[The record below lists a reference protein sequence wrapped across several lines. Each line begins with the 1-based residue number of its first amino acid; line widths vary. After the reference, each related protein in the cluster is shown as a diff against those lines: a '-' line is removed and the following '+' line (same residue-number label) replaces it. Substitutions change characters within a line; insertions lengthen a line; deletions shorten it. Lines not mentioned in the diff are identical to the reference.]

1 MFPRIITIGRIL
13 GIALI
18 ALVPNFSFAV
28 DIKNPPFYDTEP
40 FVLTRGY
47 NTPDTHIG
55 KDKYALDFAQNGC
68 SAFLKP
74 VIAVSDGEIIS
85 VNTSTAEG
93 LRSGGGFG
101 IFVLLKHSDGTQS
114 RYAHLNEIFVSSGKI
129 KSGQLIGLIGNTGN
143 VNRESKSCLEHPG
156 THLHFVMY
164 NPDLS
169 SYKPEPIALCED
181 VTVNT
186 KPCENFTVRHKYK
199 SEQKIAKEYE
209 KMPKIVAEVSVPDTA
224 ETIETTTN
232 FWQNFSNSVYNFFAN
247 VDNPVFVAGE
257 RFGEALWEAAGE
269 GNNQASAA
277 LIFSPPTIEPLN
289 LELLN
294 IEPETP
300 DRELL
305 SAEPLNL
312 EPETFDTALE
322 TSDIELK
329 NTEPADAVPAV
340 PETPKDFSETPVA
353 VVTGYG
359 NYGPT
364 GPNGSAAPIEAIV
377 PVPPACA
384 AFKAEYFANLTLA
397 GEPALVQCETEIKH
411 NWQQGSPHELLP
423 ADDFSVRWSGSFLF
437 EDAVYQFLLI
447 TDDGSRIFVDDVNIL
462 NAWFNQPSN
471 MYFVNVPMTAGMHTI
486 RIEYYEHTVFAS
498 FTARWLKL

>member
-1 MFPRIITIGRIL
+1 MVILICLIGFSSAPIVAASNFDLRLPFLDEDITQLTHGY
-13 GIALI
+13 GA
-18 ALVPNFSFAV
+18 PN
-28 DIKNPPFYDTEP
+28 DP
-40 FVLTRGY
+40 
-47 NTPDTHIG
+47 THKG
-55 KDKYALDFAQNGC
+55 KDIYALDFAKSGC
-68 SAFLKP
+68 ESYGQIVLP
-74 VIAVSDGEIIS
+74 IASGTVEKIS
-85 VNTSTAEG
+85 VGHHNGERNYG
-93 LRSGGGFG
+93 N
-101 IFVLLKHSDGTQS
+101 FVLLRHSDS
-114 RYAHLNEIFVSSGKI
+114 RLSIYAHLSEVLVSPGQIVISNQPIGKMGNSGFAVG
-129 KSGQLIGLIGNTGN
+129 SA
-143 VNRESKSCLEHPG
+143 CDDFPG
-156 THLHFVMY
+156 THLHVAIY
-164 NPDLS
+164 ENGLAH
-169 SYKPEPIALCED
+169 KPEPTLGMDYTTKISPISNFSDKHWYLSNQKLAKKYENLPKFMRDTVISD
-181 VTVNT
+181 VPETL
-186 KPCENFTVRHKYK
+186 EN
-199 SEQKIAKEYE
+199 
-209 KMPKIVAEVSVPDTA
+209 
-224 ETIETTTN
+224 TTN
-232 FWQNFSNSVYNFFAN
+232 FWQNLSNSVYNFFVS

-312 EPETFDTALE
+312 EPETFDTALG
-322 TSDIELK
+322 TSDVELE
-329 NTEPADAVPAV
+329 NTEPADAAPAV
-340 PETPKDFSETPVA
+340 PETPKDFSGTPVA

-384 AFKAEYFANLTLA
+384 AFTAEYFANLMLA
-397 GEPALVQCETEIKH
+397 GEPALVQCETEIKYD
-411 NWQQGSPHELLP
+411 WQQGSPHELLP

-437 EDAVYQFLLI
+437 EDAVYQFLII

-471 MYFVNVPMTAGMHTI
+471 MYFVNVPMTAGTHTI
-486 RIEYYEHTVFAS
+486 GIEYYEHTVFAS